1 MTLIMPDNL
10 SDERKRAMTAYG
22 AELILV
28 SETEGMEGARDLAL
42 NMEKNGQ
49 GRVLDQFANPDCPR
63 AHL

>member
-28 SETEGMEGARDLAL
+28 SENEGWKVPETWRCKWKLMAKD
-42 NMEKNGQ
+42 
-49 GRVLDQFANPDCPR
+49 VY
-63 AHL
+63 

>member
-10 SDERKRAMTAYG
+10 SDERKRVMTAYG

-42 NMEKNGQ
+42 NMEKNG
-49 GRVLDQFANPDCPR
+49 RDVY
-63 AHL
+63 